1 VIFILSLTENLSNC
15 PRDVE
20 VETPFADVKLEYA
33 TAISYLDTIGRPKIV
48 MKAKRLTDK
57 HAGVVYVSLS
67 GISYC
72 TSNPFTGE
80 LQGLAHRSF
89 TKTGCCDDWHIRT
102 VRSQLADWLGLAVL
116 AEEERQELRDRVY

>member
-72 TSNPFTGE
+72 TSNP
-80 LQGLAHRSF
+80 LQVSYKVSLIAHLRKPVAVTIGTFGLFALSWLI
-89 TKTGCCDDWHIRT
+89 GWD
-102 VRSQLADWLGLAVL
+102 SQFLQKKNGKN
-116 AEEERQELRDRVY
+116 